1 MKKKTKTTA
10 TEFERSCNEI
20 SELIENWGDS
30 ERKFALMKLVEYYL
44 IGLLD
49 DFDFIPKDEED
60 FAIKRDLR
68 KKINVC
74 DAIHEDIRKEL
85 SHG

>member
-1 MKKKTKTTA
+1 MKQKTKTTT

-49 DFDFIPKDEED
+49 D
-60 FAIKRDLR
+60 
-68 KKINVC
+68 
-74 DAIHEDIRKEL
+74 
-85 SHG
+85 